1 MWKEIAT
8 IIHMD
13 PENSDLSD
21 PEFWQAVVWLLTR
34 VVCMLRDE
42 LLE

>member
-21 PEFWQAVVWLLTR
+21 PESAIPTI
-34 VVCMLRDE
+34 RDMSNY
-42 LLE
+42 